1 MSHVENDEN
10 RGVGGRGNEVDR
22 KKIPRV
28 SSGMGEMKCEKWKG
42 IGQRWRMKIVG
53 NEHKTTTDIE
63 RETDEDGTGVRQHPV
78 PVPLAKQRP

>member
-28 SSGMGEMKCEKWKG
+28 SSGMGEMKCELRKME
-42 IGQRWRMKIVG
+42 RNRAAVE
-53 NEHKTTTDIE
+53 NENSGK
-63 RETDEDGTGVRQHPV
+63 
-78 PVPLAKQRP
+78 

>member
-1 MSHVENDEN
+1 MNS
-10 RGVGGRGNEVDR
+10 
-22 KKIPRV
+22 
-28 SSGMGEMKCEKWKG
+28 EKWKG

-53 NEHKTTTDIE
+53 NEHETTTDIE